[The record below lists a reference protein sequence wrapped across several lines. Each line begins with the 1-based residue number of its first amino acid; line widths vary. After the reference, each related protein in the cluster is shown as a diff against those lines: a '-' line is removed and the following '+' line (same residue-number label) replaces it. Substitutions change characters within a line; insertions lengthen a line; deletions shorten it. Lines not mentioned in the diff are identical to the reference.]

1 MYLKHWSNL
10 AIYCYWVT
18 TKLCFLFLVPTF
30 SLNVI
35 PYSKWLSWCKDS
47 YFILY
52 LIRWNSTILTC
63 HLVLPFSFKITVS
76 AISQAGCEEHHFD
89 SVYSEDPG
97 SQPRAEV
104 AAQVF
109 GHCSVRRT
117 SQYVTFL
124 FKKGGNSCQ
133 NSLTLPSSK
142 MMTNMHGK
150 NCFSPFN

>member
-1 MYLKHWSNL
+1 MYLKHWSNV
-10 AIYCYWVT
+10 AICCYWVT
-18 TKLCFLFLVPTF
+18 IKVLCFLFLVPTF
-30 SLNVI
+30 SLNLI
-35 PYSKWLSWCKDS
+35 PSSKWLSWGKYS

-52 LIRWNSTILTC
+52 LIRWNLTILTC

-117 SQYVTFL
+117 SQYVIFL
-124 FKKGGNSCQ
+124 FKNVCNSGQ
-133 NSLTLPSSK
+133 NYLILPSSK
-142 MMTNMHGK
+142 MMANMK
-150 NCFSPFN
+150 IWIE